1 MCPTLL
7 CASGIY
13 DRENYVQSLPG
24 WHFTQVIKTMMLIP
38 TLRVMC
44 EMTDVR
50 SLYTLWGMVGVRM

>member
-24 WHFTQVIKTMMLIP
+24 WHFTQVIKTTHTRTQAHIHIH
-38 TLRVMC
+38 
-44 EMTDVR
+44 TDI
-50 SLYTLWGMVGVRM
+50 YTHTYTYTDT